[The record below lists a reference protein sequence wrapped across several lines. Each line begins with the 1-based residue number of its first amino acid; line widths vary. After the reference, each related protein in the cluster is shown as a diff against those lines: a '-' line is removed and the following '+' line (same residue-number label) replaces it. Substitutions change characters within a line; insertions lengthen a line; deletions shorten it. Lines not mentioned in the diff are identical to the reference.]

1 MLRDQMWMVFGGIPM
16 MIQAKVSLD
25 RLNEFLRT
33 TELLDE
39 FDPNSKETT
48 IADNVEANTELVG
61 IRNASFTWTSQ
72 PTGTITPGS
81 SRRNFTL
88 RINDEVIFRKGKIN
102 LIVGPTGC
110 GKSSLLMALLGELH
124 YVPAGPDSWCNL
136 PRTGGVAFAAQESWV
151 QNETIRNNILF
162 GSPYDEK
169 RYKKVIHQCG
179 LSRDLTLFDAGDKT
193 EVGEKGLTLSG
204 GQKARVT
211 LARAIYSQ
219 AQILILD
226 DVLAALDVHT
236 ARWVVDKCLQGDLV
250 HGRTI
255 LLVVGTRTDRYRTMT
270 NDSSQT
276 HNVAMTSPIADFVVA
291 LGSDGRIIS
300 QGTMSNALATSKTL
314 TKELKTKEAE
324 LHKVEETVD
333 GDVPEVPESKS
344 GKLMV
349 AEEVAEGHVSWLARE
364 SPHPQC
370 EMSLTGHSETVL
382 HWDGRF
388 LPITLLAHVYLQLG
402 TDRGLT
408 CRPNLVLG

>member
-1 MLRDQMWMVFGGIPM
+1 

-48 IADNVEANTELVG
+48 IADNVEANTELIG

-72 PTGTITPGS
+72 STGTITPGS

-169 RYKKVIHQCG
+169 RYKKVIYQCG

-250 HGRTI
+250 HGRTV
-255 LLVVGTRTDRYRTMT
+255 LLVVSTRTDCCGTRA
-270 NDSSQT
+270 NDSPQT

-314 TKELKTKEAE
+314 TKKLKAKEEELQ
-324 LHKVEETVD
+324 KVEETVD
-333 GDVPEVPESKS
+333 GEIPEVPESKS

-349 AEEVAEGHVSWLARE
+349 AEEVAEGHVSWSARE
-364 SPHPQC
+364 SPHP
-370 EMSLTGHSETVL
+370 
-382 HWDGRF
+382 
-388 LPITLLAHVYLQLG
+388 
-402 TDRGLT
+402 
-408 CRPNLVLG
+408 

>member
-1 MLRDQMWMVFGGIPM
+1 MSRHGSRPGTHLSVPVFDMLRDQMWMIFGGIPM

-25 RLNEFLRT
+25 RLDDFLRK

-39 FDPNSKETT
+39 FDSNSKDAT
-48 IADNVEANTELVG
+48 IADSVKANADLIG
-61 IRNASFTWTSQ
+61 IRNASFTWTSGSA
-72 PTGTITPGS
+72 GTVTPGS
-81 SRRNFTL
+81 HRNFTL

-110 GKSSLLMALLGELH
+110 GKTSLLMALLGELH
-124 YVPAGPDSWCNL
+124 YAPAGPDSWCNL
-136 PRTGGVAFAAQESWV
+136 PRAGGVAYAAQESWV

-162 GSPYDEK
+162 GSPYDEQ

-250 HGRTI
+250 RGRTV
-255 LLVVGTRTDRYRTMT
+255 LLVVSTR
-270 NDSSQT
+270 
-276 HNVAMTSPIADFVVA
+276 AD
-291 LGSDGRIIS
+291 
-300 QGTMSNALATSKTL
+300 
-314 TKELKTKEAE
+314 
-324 LHKVEETVD
+324 
-333 GDVPEVPESKS
+333 
-344 GKLMV
+344 
-349 AEEVAEGHVSWLARE
+349 
-364 SPHPQC
+364 
-370 EMSLTGHSETVL
+370 
-382 HWDGRF
+382 
-388 LPITLLAHVYLQLG
+388 
-402 TDRGLT
+402 
-408 CRPNLVLG
+408 